1 MDRMPIVL
9 VPVDFYPIGGEE
21 GPAGRPALHNGPPPS
36 YYRVQASRQGKPR
49 EKQKYMYR
57 EEIKVLDCTIRD
69 GGLINQYQFTDDFV
83 KGCYRASCEAGVDIV
98 ELGKKLAVSDEY
110 TRDKWGKWNFCD
122 DDDIRR
128 VVDSCDSEHRPEVA
142 VMFDVG
148 RVDLDALVPA
158 DQSPVDMI
166 RTACY
171 VADIDKGIDL
181 VRRTKDLGYGTTI
194 NIMACSAAIERDL
207 IEALGQVNESPEVD
221 YLYLVDS
228 YGAFYSEQV
237 SAYLAMYREHAPDKP
252 LGFHAHNN
260 QQLAFSNTQQAII
273 EGVNLLDAT
282 INGIGRGAGN
292 CNLELLLN
300 FLKNPKFDVR
310 PVYRAIQEQ
319 LVPLREEI
327 EWGFNDIY
335 GISGHL
341 NQHPREAMRVRGDNG
356 ARDLC
361 YDFFLEQSGEGDSA
375 LD

>member
-1 MDRMPIVL
+1 
-9 VPVDFYPIGGEE
+9 
-21 GPAGRPALHNGPPPS
+21 
-36 YYRVQASRQGKPR
+36 
-49 EKQKYMYR
+49 MYR
-57 EEIKVLDCTIRD
+57 KEIKVLDCTIRD
-69 GGLINQYQFTDDFV
+69 GGLINNYKFTDDFV
-83 KGCYRASCEAGVDIV
+83 NAVYRAACDSGVDIV
-98 ELGKKLAVSDEY
+98 ELGKKLKESDEY
-110 TRDKWGKWNFCD
+110 TRTKYGKWNFCD
-122 DDDIRR
+122 DDDLKR
-128 VVDSCDSEHRPEVA
+128 VIDSYECENRPLVA

-148 RVDLDALVPA
+148 RVDVNALKTA
-158 DQSPVDMI
+158 DQSPFDMV

-181 VRRTKDLGYGTTI
+181 AKRSKDLGYLTTI
-194 NIMACSAAIERDL
+194 NIMACSAAIRTDL
-207 IEALGQVNESPEVD
+207 IEGLEQINDTPEVD

-237 SAYLAMYREHAPDKP
+237 TDYLELYKKHAPNKE

-273 EGVNLLDAT
+273 DGVNLLDAT

-310 PVYRAIQEQ
+310 PVYKVIQEKF
-319 LVPLREEI
+319 VDLRDHI

-341 NQHPREAMRVRGDNG
+341 NQHPRAAMKQRGDKEIKDN
-356 ARDLC
+356 C
-361 YDFFLEQSGEGDSA
+361 YDFYLTSTDVAS
-375 LD
+375 